1 MTTIPKSMFPLKTSF
16 NLISSMKERYDRLQQ
31 QLATGQRAQTLAEM
45 GSSRFFDISMRA
57 RLSRLDSYQ
66 QTMTTVGLRL
76 DVLDTAMSRLD
87 EIEAAQRTAA
97 VPGGQGSGNINLA
110 TVPSTSR
117 ARLDEVLDILNS
129 EAGGRYLFAGGKT
142 DQKPVASS
150 GDIMNGVAGRAG
162 YLTVAGERALAD
174 KGADGMGRLEI
185 TTTSNSLAIA

>member
-110 TVPSTSR
+110 TVPPSR
-117 ARLDEVLDILNS
+117 KPPATGAPVWP
-129 EAGGRYLFAGGKT
+129 EANRM
-142 DQKPVASS
+142 VSS
-150 GDIMNGVAGRAG
+150 CSSR
-162 YLTVAGERALAD
+162 
-174 KGADGMGRLEI
+174 
-185 TTTSNSLAIA
+185 